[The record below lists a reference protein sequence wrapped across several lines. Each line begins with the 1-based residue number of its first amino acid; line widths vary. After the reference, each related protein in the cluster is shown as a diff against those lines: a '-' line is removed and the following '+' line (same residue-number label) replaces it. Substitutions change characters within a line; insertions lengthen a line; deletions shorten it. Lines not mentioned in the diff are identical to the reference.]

1 MGYPVRSNR
10 FSAHLTRREVI
21 AAGGALAAGGSL
33 AAALSW
39 RTSAAQATPSPQIE
53 GNVSMWT
60 FFDQVEIA
68 AERFMAANT
77 GVNMTVEVFPGDQY
91 ETKMRLA
98 LQNDQDAPDLF
109 DTDLGYQ
116 GEYINGPFM
125 EDLSAMGAEEVIAD
139 YIPYLQAFSKDANG
153 VIRAIIDHSAPGGFW
168 YRRDVAE
175 QYLGTGVYTEVGA
188 LVDSWDKVIE
198 IGTEVAA
205 QSKGQVHLL
214 DSYNAVFAVE
224 RYNMDPWVVE
234 GRLNIDER
242 WNEALDA
249 MRAIR
254 ENNVDAKL
262 DAFSAPWGAAW
273 NNGSVMM
280 FAWPSWASFLIDPEQ
295 TGNTWGVAKAPKPY
309 YGGGRFSSI
318 YTRSDSKELGFEYL
332 KFVASPEWQQYNL
345 ETTLNMPALR
355 SVYEQNLD
363 TTLPL
368 FGDQPVLATYYE
380 IAQAIPERQSDE
392 YGEAIGDMFVS
403 AVSDMIRE
411 GQTNE
416 DAFASL
422 REQVRSA
429 YPDLQV
435 D

>member
-1 MGYPVRSNR
+1 MGYPIRSNR
-10 FSAHLTRREVI
+10 FSVHLTRREVL
-21 AAGGALAAGGSL
+21 AASGALATGGSL
-33 AAALSW
+33 ATALGR
-39 RTSAAQATPSPQIE
+39 RTSAAQATPPPQVE
-53 GNVSMWT
+53 GDLAMWT

-68 AERFMAANT
+68 AERFMAANS

-116 GEYINGPFM
+116 GKYINGPFM

-139 YIPYLQAFSKDANG
+139 YIPYVQAFSKDANG

-175 QYLGTGVYTEVGA
+175 QYLGTGVYTEVSA

-198 IGTEVAA
+198 VGTEVAA
-205 QSKGQVHLL
+205 QSNGQVHLL

-254 ENNVDAKL
+254 ENDVDAKL

-280 FAWPSWASFLIDPEQ
+280 FAWPSWAWRKRPSL
-295 TGNTWGVAKAPKPY
+295 TTVVAALAPSIPAPTA
-309 YGGGRFSSI
+309 RSLASSI
-318 YTRSDSKELGFEYL
+318 
-332 KFVASPEWQQYNL
+332 
-345 ETTLNMPALR
+345 
-355 SVYEQNLD
+355 
-363 TTLPL
+363 
-368 FGDQPVLATYYE
+368 
-380 IAQAIPERQSDE
+380 
-392 YGEAIGDMFVS
+392 
-403 AVSDMIRE
+403 
-411 GQTNE
+411 
-416 DAFASL
+416 
-422 REQVRSA
+422 
-429 YPDLQV
+429 
-435 D
+435 

>member
-1 MGYPVRSNR
+1 MSHAYRSNR
-10 FSAHLTRREVI
+10 DFMHLTRREL
-21 AAGGALAAGGSL
+21 AAGGGALAAGGTL
-33 AAALSW
+33 AAALGW
-39 RTSAAQATPSPQIE
+39 RTPAALAARQVE
-53 GNVSMWT
+53 GDLSMWT

-68 AERFMAANT
+68 AERFMAANA
-77 GVNMTVEVFPGDQY
+77 GVNLAVEVFPGDQY

-98 LQNDQDAPDLF
+98 LQNDQDAPDVF

-125 EDLSAMGAEEVIAD
+125 EDLSAMGAEDVIAD

-188 LVDSWDKVIE
+188 LVDTWDKVIE
-198 IGTEVAA
+198 VGTEVAA
-205 QSKGQVHLL
+205 QSNGEVHLL

-224 RYNMDPWVVE
+224 RYNMDPWVVD

-242 WNEALDA
+242 WNDALDA

-273 NNGSVMM
+273 NNGTVMM
-280 FAWPSWASFLIDPEQ
+280 FAWPSWASFLINPEE

-355 SVYEQNLD
+355 SVYEQNLE

-380 IAQAIPERQSDE
+380 IAQAIPGRQSDE
-392 YGEAIGDMFVS
+392 YGEAIGDMFVG
-403 AVSDMIRE
+403 AAADMIRE
-411 GQTNE
+411 GGTNE
-416 DAFASL
+416 DCFASL
-422 REQVRSA
+422 KEQVASA
-429 YPDLQV
+429 YPDLEV